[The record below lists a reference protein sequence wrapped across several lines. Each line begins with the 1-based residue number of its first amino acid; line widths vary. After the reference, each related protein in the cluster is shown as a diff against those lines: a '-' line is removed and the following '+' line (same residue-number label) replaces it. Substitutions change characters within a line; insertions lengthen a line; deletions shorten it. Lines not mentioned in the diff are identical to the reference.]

1 MLGGNTRGICDRM
14 VYTIRTGCEEEPDM
28 HYDDGART
36 LFLYTKGTKGN
47 PNGEL
52 RALLRYM
59 EDTREECAVNEPLR
73 KIHDMVKEVKR
84 GREVALEYMKVFE
97 WEAMIKRDARE
108 EGLKEGREEGRE
120 EGRREE
126 LANTQRERD
135 RADAA
140 EKRAEE
146 AEMEVRQLRK
156 MLAAFENN
164 KTNDETTGI

>member
-1 MLGGNTRGICDRM
+1 M
-14 VYTIRTGCEEEPDM
+14 
-28 HYDDGART
+28 
-36 LFLYTKGTKGN
+36 
-47 PNGEL
+47 
-52 RALLRYM
+52 
-59 EDTREECAVNEPLR
+59 
-73 KIHDMVKEVKR
+73 KEVKR

-164 KTNDETTGI
+164 KTIDETAGI